1 MSRPRFLRSVVFLS
15 AFVAP
20 IVVSSAQRQNTS
32 EPLASP
38 SPLSSRRA
46 APTKIGQGVPI
57 PGARF
62 DPRQRL
68 HRRGTSTPQTTSLS
82 HPFTAVAVAD
92 VNGDPILRQSVSSQ
106 DALTGAGHCGATN
119 TGGIAG
125 RCGYG
130 PRLPLLVISPFA
142 KANFVDNTLTDQTSI
157 LRFIEDTFALG
168 RIGAKSSDQFAGTFN
183 NMLNLAKPRTDIL
196 ILDSSTGEPAQ

>member
-20 IVVSSAQRQNTS
+20 VVVSSAQRQNTS

-46 APTKIGQGVPI
+46 ALTKTGQGVPI

-68 HRRGTSTPQTTSLS
+68 HGRGTSTPQTTSLAD
-82 HPFTAVAVAD
+82 PLTAATLATGIRLSASTVFIEAPVFSSGGYAANGIAVAD
-92 VNGDPILRQSVSSQ
+92 VNGDGKPDVLVVNQDGTVGVLLGNADGSFQPALIYYSGGVTALSVA
-106 DALTGAGHCGATN
+106 DLNGDGKPDLA
-119 TGGIAG
+119 IAG
-125 RCGYG
+125 GG
-130 PRLPLLVISPFA
+130 AVGVLLG
-142 KANFVDNTLTDQTSI
+142 KL
-157 LRFIEDTFALG
+157 
-168 RIGAKSSDQFAGTFN
+168 
-183 NMLNLAKPRTDIL
+183 
-196 ILDSSTGEPAQ
+196 